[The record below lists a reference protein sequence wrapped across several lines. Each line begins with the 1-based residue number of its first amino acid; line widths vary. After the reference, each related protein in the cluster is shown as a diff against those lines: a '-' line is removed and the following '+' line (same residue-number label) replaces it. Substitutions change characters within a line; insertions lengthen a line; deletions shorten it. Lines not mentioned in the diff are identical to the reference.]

1 MSVGLTLSLLRG
13 FVMVRGR
20 QKNRSQTPPS
30 SRRATSGAPV
40 GHWRLR
46 CAVAW
51 PTGAQ
56 GQGPKGPRAKS
67 LAHRLREAEPKEAEA
82 EARIDEE
89 ATSCPHETGA
99 EVPGAA
105 AINPV
110 RACRLFPS

>member
-1 MSVGLTLSLLRG
+1 VGLTLSLLRG

-20 QKNRSQTPPS
+20 QKKRSQTPPS
-30 SRRATSGAPV
+30 CRRATSGAPI

-67 LAHRLREAEPKEAEA
+67 LAHRLREAEPKVVAA
-82 EARIDEE
+82 VARIE
-89 ATSCPHETGA
+89 ADVAKSCPHVPGA
-99 EVPGAA
+99 VEPGAA

>member
-1 MSVGLTLSLLRG
+1 MGLTLSLLRG

-20 QKNRSQTPPS
+20 QKKRSQTPPS
-30 SRRATSGAPV
+30 CRRATSGAPI

-67 LAHRLREAEPKEAEA
+67 LAHRLREAEPKVAVA
-82 EARIDEE
+82 VARIVV
-89 ATSCPHETGA
+89 AAISCPHVPGEDD
-99 EVPGAA
+99 PGAA